1 MCNLSKMRDL
11 SLVGKIQVINAL
23 IGSLFMY
30 KMTVLPNAP
39 DRVIQEVESV
49 IKDFI
54 WNGKGAKI
62 KFEILQTNKDNGSLG
77 LVDLR
82 A

>member
-1 MCNLSKMRDL
+1 
-11 SLVGKIQVINAL
+11 
-23 IGSLFMY
+23 MY
-30 KMTVLPNAP
+30 KMRVLPNAP
-39 DRVIQEVESV
+39 YKVIQEVESI

-62 KFEILQTNKDNGSLG
+62 KFEILQTNKGNGGLG
-77 LVDLR
+77 LLDLR

>member
-1 MCNLSKMRDL
+1 MRDL
-11 SLVGKIQVINAL
+11 SLMEKTQVINAL

-30 KMTVLPNAP
+30 RMTVLPNAP
-39 DRVIQEVESV
+39 DKVIQEVESI

-54 WNGKGAKI
+54 WNGK
-62 KFEILQTNKDNGSLG
+62 
-77 LVDLR
+77 R